1 VTTTTLDRFAI
12 DGVLPF
18 NAYVEVRED
27 GRWHQEAKGSTV
39 AWLSD
44 TAREEAAMFGQ
55 ARIVSQFGAV
65 LQEFNR

>member
-27 GRWHQEAKGSTV
+27 GHWHQEAKGSTV

-44 TAREEAAMFGQ
+44 TAR
-55 ARIVSQFGAV
+55 IVSQFGAV